1 MTKQLARLFLY
12 LGAAF
17 AGYSILTTYTEMGYW
32 QLSAWVLFFT
42 VLVLAPDQPDSKIL
56 SRVTGLAL
64 CALTVFGVTAN
75 VNDYQIV
82 QNQEHWEIKKLPTP
96 SWEDLL
102 ANSDAKSYT
111 ATLTD
116 ALCIAD
122 LIEAATIQMQRRSNK
137 LSSNITTIARLKPAL
152 TEQLEEPTVTN
163 QSKQCGAITV
173 LYSDPPSKFY
183 AFSEK
188 LMTLYPISEN
198 NND

>member
-12 LGAAF
+12 IGAAL
-17 AGYSILTTYTEMGYW
+17 ACYSILTTEIGYW
-32 QLSAWVLFFT
+32 QISACVLFFT
-42 VLVLAPDQPDSKIL
+42 ILALAPDQPGSKTI
-56 SRVTGLAL
+56 SRITVLML
-64 CALTVFGVTAN
+64 CALAIFGVTAN
-75 VNDYQIV
+75 AKNYQTV
-82 QNQEHWEIKKLPTP
+82 QNQEHWEIKKLPSA

-122 LIEAATIQMQRRSNK
+122 LVEGASVQIQRRSNK
-137 LSSNITTIARLKPAL
+137 LTANTTTIARLRPVLAV
-152 TEQLEEPTVTN
+152 QLGEPTATD
-163 QSKQCGAITV
+163 QTKQCGTITV
-173 LYSDPPSKFY
+173 LYSDPPTKSY